1 MSVKLPPLF
10 RRRQAL
16 QAKRGVVLLM
26 VLWIIILLTVLV
38 SSYVQSASTE
48 GQQARYMLN
57 TTEARYAAEAGLHRA
72 IFELN
77 NPTLE
82 MRWKGDGRPYE
93 MAFDDA
99 QITVEL
105 IDETGKID
113 LNNADPKLLEAMF
126 AQAGVDQLS
135 AQKLAGA
142 VIDWRDPD
150 ELLTP
155 NGAEKDEYRR
165 ADLDYG
171 PRNQYFVTVSELQQV
186 LGMDF
191 DLFQKLEP
199 MLTINAGGATPN
211 LAFAQSDVMAAV
223 FAQQGQTMSQ
233 EQLEAI
239 IQMRRTLP
247 VGQPIV
253 LPNGMSILP
262 GGPGVTY
269 TIKSRA
275 ELASGAKASL
285 EATVQLGSGTVGGR
299 PFRIS
304 RWREGQSN

>member
-1 MSVKLPPLF
+1 MSVSRSSPKSVPP
-10 RRRQAL
+10 RNQRQ
-16 QAKRGVVLLM
+16 RGVVLLM

-48 GQQARYMLN
+48 GQQARFMLN

-77 NPTLE
+77 HPTLE
-82 MRWKGDGRPYE
+82 MRRKGDGRPYE
-93 MAFDDA
+93 FDFDTA
-99 QITVEL
+99 KITVEM

-113 LNNADPKLLEAMF
+113 LNNADQKLLLAMF
-126 AQAGVDQLS
+126 VQGGVDPLR
-135 AQKLAGA
+135 AEKLAGA

-150 ELLTP
+150 ELLTI
-155 NGAEKDEYRR
+155 NGAEKDEYAR

-191 DLFQKLEP
+191 ELFQKLEP
-199 MLTINAGGATPN
+199 MLTINAGGSTPN
-211 LAFAQSDVMAAV
+211 LAFAQMDVLATV
-223 FAQQGQTMSQ
+223 FAQQGQSLSQ

-239 IQMRRTLP
+239 IALRRTNP
-247 VGQPIV
+247 AGQPLI
-253 LPNGMSILP
+253 LPNGVSILP